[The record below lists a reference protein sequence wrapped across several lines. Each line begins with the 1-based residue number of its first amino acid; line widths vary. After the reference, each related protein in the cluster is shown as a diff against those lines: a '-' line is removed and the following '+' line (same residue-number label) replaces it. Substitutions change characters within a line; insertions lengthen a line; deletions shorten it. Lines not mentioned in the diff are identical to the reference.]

1 MTTVGTI
8 AIGARRRTLDD
19 LVAQVLQPGFVA
31 RYRRMPSCVES
42 SGHVSAPMLE
52 ISPPRS
58 RYVRRW
64 KRHARRCEQCRET
77 FRYYGLSVK

>member
-1 MTTVGTI
+1 MTTSAMALHG
-8 AIGARRRTLDD
+8 RRMALDD
-19 LVAQVLQPGFVA
+19 LVEQVLQPGFVT
-31 RYRRMPSCVES
+31 RFRRMPPSIER

-64 KRHARRCEQCRET
+64 KRHAKRCEQCRET
-77 FRYYGLSVK
+77 FRYYGISVD